1 MAVNGNIKK
10 VKLSDGKIYSIFDE
24 GALRLDPTTKK
35 ILTGSTVVDEAILD
49 GHLSIVE
56 IDDVPLANVQMK
68 VLVQGANGE
77 IKQQDIRQ
85 VLKNLGLITASV
97 TDGTLNLEVFDF
109 NGSV

>member
-10 VKLSDGKIYSIFDE
+10 VKLSDVKIYSIFDE

-35 ILTGSTVVDEAILD
+35 ILTGSTIVDEAILD

>member
-1 MAVNGNIKK
+1 MAIAGNIKK
-10 VKLSDGKIYSIFDE
+10 IKLSNEKIYSIFDA

-35 ILTGSTVVDEAILD
+35 ILTGNTVVDEAILD